1 MKKII
6 LITLFAFNFSIAQK
20 LTGTAEYQ
28 SKMIMGKDFDVKV
41 DGVNPEM
48 QQQIMEMMK
57 KQFEKKYFLHFNNF
71 ESIFMEEE
79 KLDAPEV
86 GGGGMMIK
94 MQSAGKPLV
103 SYKNIKDKI
112 AIEEEDVFSKEF
124 LVTDSLKTMAWEITD
139 ETKKIGNYTC
149 TKAKLSVKMKEIVTK
164 QDDKKEEKTN
174 LLDQIKPK
182 DIEITAWFTTEI
194 PVSNGPE
201 RYWGLPGLILEVSD
215 GRTIFLC
222 SKITLNPKETVKIE
236 KPKKGKKVSRKE
248 FEKIMEEKMSEFM
261 PSKGGKGK
269 AEGVQ
274 IIIGN

>member
-6 LITLFAFNFSIAQK
+6 LITLLAYNFSIAQK

-86 GGGGMMIK
+86 GGGGGMMIK
-94 MQSAGKPLV
+94 MQAAGKPSV

-124 LVTDSLKTMAWEITD
+124 LVSDSLETMAWEITD

-149 TKAKLSVKMKEIVTK
+149 TKAKLNVKMKEIVMK

-215 GRTIFLC
+215 GRTMFLC

-248 FEKIMEEKMSEFM
+248 YEKIMEEKMSEM
-261 PSKGGKGK
+261 MESSGKKG
-269 AEGVQ
+269 EGVR
-274 IIIGN
+274 IIMGN